1 MPNIKSAEKRMRT
14 SEKARQRNVEAKS
27 KLKTLRRNL
36 LDGMASG
43 NADQSQAAYRA
54 YSSGLDKAA
63 KRGIIAKNS
72 AIRKKNRAA
81 AQLKQLAA
89 K

>member
-36 LDGMASG
+36 L
-43 NADQSQAAYRA
+43 
-54 YSSGLDKAA
+54 
-63 KRGIIAKNS
+63 
-72 AIRKKNRAA
+72 
-81 AQLKQLAA
+81 
-89 K
+89 

>member
-43 NADQSQAAYRA
+43 DADQSQAAYRA

-63 KRGIIAKNS
+63 SIG
-72 AIRKKNRAA
+72 AIGQRRWGQPQWRRARA
-81 AQLKQLAA
+81 SSPAQS
-89 K
+89 